1 MPGASDYFTAFIA
14 KSWTSGSG
22 VSTLFGALQSAF
34 IVGFTIGSVAVGS
47 LVHRRSPFGLAA
59 CGLLAWC
66 VAAAVAGA
74 ARWAE
79 SYLLLLVARACSGLG
94 EAGFTTVGSP
104 YIQDAAGTAQ
114 GTWLGAFYAMIPF
127 GTAVGYG
134 YGTLVAGALNW
145 SWAFFIEAVA
155 MLPLAACFALSLDD
169 GSSAFVLHDI
179 NDDNEDDDEEGT
191 DNDEDSTAESLDLRR
206 LRDAMGFS
214 VAQSEEQDVTP
225 KPPTLWAEAL
235 LCLRQPCFIWI
246 GLGYAGYSGSII
258 GFSTF
263 APSIVVGLGLWSS
276 MSVASIAF
284 SATIATAGVVGTPLG
299 GILLDSWARRR
310 SSRLGAALE
319 LSLIL
324 VACGGLFVAYAALA
338 TEKVSFLGRLF
349 VGTLP
354 LFAAT
359 APMNVAILESVP
371 RANRALGQGL
381 GVLCLHAFGD
391 VPTPILVG
399 YLKDTVAPACNPKG
413 KHDELGD
420 NCPRQR
426 RNLRLVTLVCA
437 AWLLWAVLGFSIA
450 YLKLRIAKLASD
462 RATRFFTLRSQE
474 SELHEDQTQF
484 RFGVFA
490 SARPDSPPPIDP
502 SPLLSNDI
510 VSTYSRETSARNR
523 DYRGS

>member
-1 MPGASDYFTAFIA
+1 MPGASDYFTAFIS
-14 KSWTSGSG
+14 KSWTSSSG

-34 IVGFTIGSVAVGS
+34 IVGFTAGSVAVGS

-59 CGLLAWC
+59 CGLAAWC
-66 VAAAVAGA
+66 MAATLAGA

-79 SYLLLLVARACSGLG
+79 SYVLLLVARACSGLG

-104 YIQDAAGTAQ
+104 YIQDAAGRAQ

-145 SWAFFIEAVA
+145 SWAFFIEAAA
-155 MLPLAACFALSLDD
+155 MLPLAACFALSVDD
-169 GSSAFVLHDI
+169 GSSAFSPHDDE
-179 NDDNEDDDEEGT
+179 NDNDDDEGS

-214 VAQSEEQDVTP
+214 VAQSEDQDMTP
-225 KPPTLWAEAL
+225 KPPTLWAETL

-276 MSVASIAF
+276 MSVASISF
-284 SATIATAGVVGTPLG
+284 SATIAMAGIVGTPLG
-299 GILLDSWARRR
+299 GILLDSWTRRR

-319 LSLIL
+319 LSLTL
-324 VACGGLFVAYAALA
+324 VVCGGLFVAYAALA
-338 TEKVSFLGRLF
+338 TERAAFLGRLF

-381 GVLCLHAFGD
+381 GVLFLHAFGD

-399 YLKDTVAPACNPKG
+399 YLKDTVAPACNPRG

-426 RNLRLVTLVCA
+426 RNLRLVTLACA
-437 AWLLWAVLGFSIA
+437 AWLLWAILGFSIA
-450 YLKLRIAKLASD
+450 YLKLRIAKQASE
-462 RATRFFTLRSQE
+462 RAARFFRLRSQE
-474 SELHEDQTQF
+474 SELHDDRTHF
-484 RFGVFA
+484 HFGVFA
-490 SARPDSPPPIDP
+490 SARSESPRHIDT
-502 SPLLSNDI
+502 SPLLTNEIESVNSCEASDRNDD
-510 VSTYSRETSARNR
+510 S
-523 DYRGS
+523 RGS